1 MCTMADPRFPA
12 PDDAAPSPVGPPRRS
27 RGVRLGRVLGVEV
40 RLDRSWFLIA
50 ALTVVMYGPVL
61 WRVYPGLGWLNLV
74 VAFGF
79 AVGLAVSVL
88 VHELAHAA
96 AGRRAGWPVDRIVLT
111 LMGGH
116 TSFGTV
122 RTRPLPT
129 ALVSLA
135 GPLANVALAVLGQV
149 LLGAAPAGAA
159 GPWWALAQLLVIANW
174 VLGLFNLLP
183 GLPLDGGRVVEA
195 VVWAVTGT
203 EWRGT
208 AVSAWCGRGIAALL
222 VLWLVWT
229 QQWRQPAVLVV
240 SLLVVAFIVAG
251 AGQALRQARLLGR
264 LDAVR
269 AEEIARPAMEFTP
282 TTPLSLVDATATA
295 ATGDDYR
302 GWTPDVVARDTTR
315 GALGVLDPALAA
327 RVPLPERSRVALGD
341 VCLWY
346 PADAVAAPRTPGGEL
361 VRQLEAGRLRW
372 LWVADDAA
380 PVTGVVHHEDL
391 VRHALHR

>member
-12 PDDAAPSPVGPPRRS
+12 PDDAAPSPVGPPRHS

-149 LLGAAPAGAA
+149 LLAP
-159 GPWWALAQLLVIANW
+159 PRPVP
-174 VLGLFNLLP
+174 P
-183 GLPLDGGRVVEA
+183 G
-195 VVWAVTGT
+195 
-203 EWRGT
+203 
-208 AVSAWCGRGIAALL
+208 
-222 VLWLVWT
+222 
-229 QQWRQPAVLVV
+229 
-240 SLLVVAFIVAG
+240 
-251 AGQALRQARLLGR
+251 
-264 LDAVR
+264 
-269 AEEIARPAMEFTP
+269 
-282 TTPLSLVDATATA
+282 
-295 ATGDDYR
+295 
-302 GWTPDVVARDTTR
+302 
-315 GALGVLDPALAA
+315 
-327 RVPLPERSRVALGD
+327 
-341 VCLWY
+341 
-346 PADAVAAPRTPGGEL
+346 PGGHW
-361 VRQLEAGRLRW
+361 RSCS
-372 LWVADDAA
+372 
-380 PVTGVVHHEDL
+380 
-391 VRHALHR
+391 